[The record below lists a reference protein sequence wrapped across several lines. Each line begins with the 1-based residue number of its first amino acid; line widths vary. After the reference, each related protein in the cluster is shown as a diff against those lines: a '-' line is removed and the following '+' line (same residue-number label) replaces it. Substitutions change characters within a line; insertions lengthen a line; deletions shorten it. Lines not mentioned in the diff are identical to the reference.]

1 MSLLRAFEAGI
12 GSVVIIDDLYLR
24 PNPDSV
30 SGEALSMLFKTLR
43 GSEESCHAFSA
54 LLDIKESD
62 PSKLVDAAA
71 ENLGKLYDAHI
82 SGNHPVLKELFSDL
96 DEKQTAELRRLRILE
111 QVIATYFGVTPK
123 TFGRLEDSRN
133 ELSTCA
139 VVFVDFFLEGVN
151 NHEEARTLHKSVSNE
166 LVTKVEANGESFPKM
181 VVLMSTSLPDPG
193 EISLFRKDTGV
204 RGAFFHT
211 MDKAEFNSAVI
222 AARLES
228 FMASYPS
235 ARKLNGYLE
244 TIESE
249 ISAAAKDLNA
259 ELRSR
264 LDVHDLTILK
274 TLRLD
279 GESDTPQSYLTL
291 LLSEAL
297 AARVRMAKKL
307 QEDVLP
313 KEQTYGDSPFDGKLL
328 PSSVL
333 FELFADIAVAPTPP
347 SENIKVA
354 FGDVLESVEAS
365 EKGKLF
371 LAISPACDLQRCP
384 ANYEV
389 LFVPGTIVE
398 SNANL
403 STLLHKSYSFGQ
415 GGLVLK
421 LLTGGESSYNNI
433 IFEYKSLK
441 TMPVSVVQD
450 SRKFRRV
457 ARLTEIFAQELKTLA
472 LNHAAR
478 VGVPIDPS
486 FSVGLKAKVRY
497 RFTGDAKGDPVVEG
511 EFDANG
517 TEFLPAVLAMGRQL
531 GDSNLTHTVMFSLQ
545 FKDQL
550 QKALTEKLSQQASN
564 KLRAVKEHFDKPDS
578 YKVAFDK
585 ENLAKSF
592 GAVTVKYYQ
601 KLPKLEQAKNFEI
614 LLYSEIEEDKKPE
627 SSVETVPSVGGT
639 AAVEKRKD
647 PNGWAR
653 QAVDL
658 QPQKDETKEKKA

>member
-1 MSLLRAFEAGI
+1 MSLLKAFGAGV

-30 SGEALSMLFKTLR
+30 SGEALSTLFKALKV
-43 GSEESCHAFSA
+43 SEESCVSLST
-54 LLDIKESD
+54 LLGITESD
-62 PSKLVDAAA
+62 PSKLVDAAVDGL
-71 ENLGKLYDAHI
+71 EKLYEAHI
-82 SGNHPVLKELFSDL
+82 SGDHPLLQDLFADL
-96 DEKQTAELRRLRILE
+96 DEMQTAELRRLRILE
-111 QVIATYFGVTPK
+111 QVATTVFGIAPK
-123 TFGRLEDSRN
+123 TFGNLEDARKD
-133 ELSTCA
+133 LSNCA

-151 NHEEARTLHKSVSNE
+151 NHEEARTLHKSVSDE
-166 LVTKVEANGESFPKM
+166 LVTKVYSDDEYFPKM
-181 VVLMSTSLPDPG
+181 VVLMSTSLPDPS
-193 EISLFRKDTGV
+193 EIALFRKDTGV

-211 MDKAEFNSAVI
+211 MDKAEFTSAEI
-222 AARLES
+222 KSRLDG
-228 FMASYPS
+228 FLKLYPS
-235 ARKLNGYLE
+235 SRKLNGYLE

-249 ISAAAKDLNA
+249 ILDAAKTLNS

-297 AARVRMAKKL
+297 AARVRRAKKL

-333 FELFADIAVAPTPP
+333 FELFADIALGPTPT
-347 SENIKVA
+347 SENIKIA
-354 FGDVLESVEAS
+354 FGDILESLDDK

-384 ANYEV
+384 LDYEV
-389 LFVPGTIVE
+389 LFVPGSVAE

-421 LLTGGESSYNNI
+421 LLSEGGEFSYNNI
-433 IFEYKSLK
+433 IFEFKSLK

-450 SRKFRRV
+450 SHKFRRV
-457 ARLTEIFAQELKTLA
+457 ARLTEIFAQEIKTLA

-486 FSVGLKAKVRY
+486 FSIGLKARVRY
-497 RFTGDAKGDPVVEG
+497 RFTGDARGQPVVEG
-511 EFDANG
+511 EFDVDG

-531 GDSNLTHTVMFSLQ
+531 GDSNLSHTVMFSLQ

-550 QKALTEKLSQQASN
+550 QKALTEKLVQQASN
-564 KLRAVKEHFDKPDS
+564 KLTTVKDHFDKPES
-578 YKVAFDK
+578 YKVAFDN
-585 ENLAKSF
+585 ESLAKSF
-592 GAVTVKYYQ
+592 GTISVKYYQ

-614 LLYSEIEEDKKPE
+614 LLYSEIEEDKKP
-627 SSVETVPSVGGT
+627 
-639 AAVEKRKD
+639 
-647 PNGWAR
+647 
-653 QAVDL
+653 VDG
-658 QPQKDETKEKKA
+658 EAEE